1 MNKVYLAPSFY
12 AHIINGI
19 LLLIGLILLFK
30 NYSNIIKLEPYK
42 ILFLVLLLSIAVG
55 IHGILHLGLEKNYNF
70 NSLIQL

>member
-12 AHIINGI
+12 GHIINGI
-19 LLLIGLILLFK
+19 LLLIGLILLCK

-42 ILFLVLLLSIAVG
+42 ILCLVLLLSIAFG

-70 NSLIQL
+70 NPLIQL